1 MSKMG
6 EVNLDLQDQA
16 NELGFS
22 TVQEALDNGYV
33 CIYNISGEC
42 RLVSQAER
50 DLENAHK
57 AWLAERDTI
66 IAKLE
71 MVANAG
77 ADTPKDVMRQV
88 AKEVIEFIKKGEV

>member
-1 MSKMG
+1 MSKIG
-6 EVNLDLQDQA
+6 GVNLDLQDQA

-22 TVQEALDNGYV
+22 TVQEALDNGCA
-33 CIYNISGEC
+33 CIFNMDGEFK
-42 RLVSQAER
+42 LVKKLDKE
-50 DLENAHK
+50 LEDAHR
-57 AWLAERDTI
+57 AWLSERDTI

-88 AKEVIEFIKKGEV
+88 AKEVIDFVKKGEV